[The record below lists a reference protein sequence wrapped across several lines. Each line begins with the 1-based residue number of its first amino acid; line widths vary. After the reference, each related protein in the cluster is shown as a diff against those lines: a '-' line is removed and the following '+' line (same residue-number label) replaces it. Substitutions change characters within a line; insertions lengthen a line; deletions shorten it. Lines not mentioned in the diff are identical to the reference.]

1 MEDKFFNFSESGC
14 DFFSILENSFS
25 SDFTDGDKVY
35 IWMNDNTWAGSRGLT
50 TWSSLI
56 GTFTELS
63 NFKGFSIYI
72 QVENSGYIQWTLP
85 EGCDT

>member
-1 MEDKFFNFSESGC
+1 MNN
-14 DFFSILENSFS
+14 NSW
-25 SDFTDGDKVY
+25 V
-35 IWMNDNTWAGSRGLT
+35 GSRGDT
-50 TWSSLI
+50 TWSSLLPSP
-56 GTFTELS
+56 TFAELS